1 MNFKISDFVS
11 FTLESG
17 FAATLFNFD
26 KAKSEFDSL
35 GRSATLYGNRADG
48 SRAVLFSK

>member
-17 FAATLFNFD
+17 YTCTLFNYD
-26 KAKSEFDSL
+26 KAMKAFNDRA
-35 GRSATLYGNRADG
+35 GSATLYGNRADG
-48 SRAVLFSK
+48 SRAVLYTK